1 MSYCRKCIHE
11 SKGTVAAYIF
21 LSSPIDFCIAQGH
34 CLDMNASPS
43 LFLVSV
49 LQAITQ
55 MDPPWTA

>member
-1 MSYCRKCIHE
+1 MHPWT
-11 SKGTVAAYIF
+11 KGDSGRRHIF
-21 LSSPIDFCIAQGH
+21 SLPNRPSVFCIAQGH
-34 CLDMNASPS
+34 CLDMNASLS